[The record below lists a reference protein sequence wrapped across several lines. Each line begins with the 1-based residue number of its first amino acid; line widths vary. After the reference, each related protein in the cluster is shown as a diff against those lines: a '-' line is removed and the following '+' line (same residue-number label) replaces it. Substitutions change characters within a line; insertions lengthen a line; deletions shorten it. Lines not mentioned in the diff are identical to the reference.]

1 MSLIGGIVGGM
12 IGFTFLGPLGA
23 LIGSV
28 IGSRMSGNS
37 VKRKNPNNF
46 DHQLAF
52 FAALFACLAKIA
64 KADGQVTT
72 EEINKIED
80 FIQKKFNLNEEQRN
94 FAINIFQK
102 AKDDNVSFDAYAS
115 KLANLLKKSP
125 NSLVIFFELLFELAM
140 ADGVL
145 HPNEEKLLKKLPKI
159 FGFSDQLYNQLFQK
173 YGLKTNNFY
182 QVLGATKDMNF
193 DEIRKIY
200 LKKRREFHPDKLI
213 SKGLPEEL
221 IEKAK
226 EKFIEIQEAYEE
238 LEKIHKK

>member
-1 MSLIGGIVGGM
+1 MSLIGGLVGGM

-28 IGSRMSGNS
+28 VGSRMGRNS
-37 VKRKNPNNF
+37 VRRKNPNNF
-46 DHQLAF
+46 DHQVAF

-64 KADGQVTT
+64 KADGQVTK

-80 FIQKKFNLNEEQRN
+80 FITQKFNLDGEQRN

-102 AKDDNVSFDAYAS
+102 AKDDNVSFDAYANQ
-115 KLANLLKKSP
+115 LASLLKRSS
-125 NSLVIFFELLFELAM
+125 NSLMIFYELLFELAM
-140 ADGVL
+140 ADGEL
-145 HPNEEKLLKKLPKI
+145 HPNEEKLLKKVPRI
-159 FGFSDQLYNQLFQK
+159 FGFNDGLYNQLFQK
-173 YGLKTNNFY
+173 YGLKTQNFY
-182 QVLGATKDMNF
+182 EVLGVSKQMNF

>member
-28 IGSRMSGNS
+28 IGSRMLEILL
-37 VKRKNPNNF
+37 KEKTQTF

-80 FIQKKFNLNEEQRN
+80 LFKKFNLNEEQRN

-102 AKDDNVSFDAYAS
+102 AKDDNVSFDVYNQ
-115 KLANLLKKSP
+115 LANLLKKSP

-145 HPNEEKLLKKLPKI
+145 HPNEESAEEIAKNI
-159 FGFSDQLYNQLFQK
+159 WFRRSTCNQLFQK

-182 QVLGATKDMNF
+182 K
-193 DEIRKIY
+193 
-200 LKKRREFHPDKLI
+200 
-213 SKGLPEEL
+213 S
-221 IEKAK
+221 
-226 EKFIEIQEAYEE
+226 
-238 LEKIHKK
+238 